1 MKLNDWPVERLAEQ
15 CEKETKKYLWKFR
28 SNSSFCYELFKKAI
42 EKQSEIALNFIYS
55 IYRPQV
61 LNWIR
66 KHPSRNLI
74 IYEDENLFFDTMSHF
89 VIAIMQYPLKR
100 FPNISYILAYLRK
113 CVHSVIV
120 SIWRKKSFPTV
131 TLNEDKEGIHEDH
144 LDKKIILKEVWQ
156 RIEQLL
162 EDSNE
167 LLLANLVF
175 TQNLKPQQIL
185 KEYPLK
191 WQDTNQIRVDCQ
203 RIKRKLK
210 KDNVLR
216 TMLKC

>member
-1 MKLNDWPVERLAEQ
+1 MERLAEQ
-15 CEKETKKYLWKFR
+15 CKKETKKYLWKFR
-28 SNSSFCYELFKKAI
+28 SNSSYCYELFKKAF
-42 EKQSEIALNFIYS
+42 EKKSEIALNFIYS
-55 IYRPQV
+55 IYRPLV
-61 LNWIR
+61 INWIR
-66 KHPSRNLI
+66 KHSYRNMI

-100 FPNISYILAYLRK
+100 FPNISRIMAYLRK

-120 SIWRKKSFPTV
+120 SICRKKSIPTV
-131 TLNEDKEGIHEDH
+131 TLDESKEGIYEDH
-144 LDKKIILKEVWQ
+144 LDEKIMVKEAWQ

-162 EDSNE
+162 EDRNE

-191 WQDTNQIRVDCQ
+191 WQDTNQIRIDCQ

-216 TMLKC
+216 TILKG

>member
-74 IYEDENLFFDTMSHF
+74 IYEDENLFFDIMSLF
-89 VIAIMQYPLKR
+89 WGGADPLK
-100 FPNISYILAYLRK
+100 
-113 CVHSVIV
+113 
-120 SIWRKKSFPTV
+120 T
-131 TLNEDKEGIHEDH
+131 
-144 LDKKIILKEVWQ
+144 
-156 RIEQLL
+156 
-162 EDSNE
+162 
-167 LLLANLVF
+167 LLA
-175 TQNLKPQQIL
+175 
-185 KEYPLK
+185 PLLPPRASRQPFF
-191 WQDTNQIRVDCQ
+191 WRYGY
-203 RIKRKLK
+203 RYGG
-210 KDNVLR
+210 
-216 TMLKC
+216 